1 MSDKGFEVTA
11 LIYDELPWYRKRCF
25 LVLPIFF
32 VTPITLLICLT
43 GDLCKAWQGG
53 LPIFE

>member
-32 VTPITLLICLT
+32 VTPITCVF
-43 GDLCKAWQGG
+43 Q
-53 LPIFE
+53 PIVDGISG